1 MIDSSGAPLDPVG
14 TFTGPGPWEFALA
27 DVASTR
33 ALGESIGRYLAT
45 PGLVVA
51 LVGELGAGK
60 TTLVQG
66 LARGLGVPDTTR
78 VTSPTYT
85 LLMEHAGRLTLFHAD
100 GYRLK
105 NPWEWLDL
113 GGDEALA
120 SGGVTCIEWPDKV
133 GPFLPPHRLQVALSH
148 TENGRL
154 ARVEWIG
161 LVLPRP
167 SFTDQ

>member
-113 GGDEALA
+113 GGDEVLA
-120 SGGVTCIEWPDKV
+120 SGD
-133 GPFLPPHRLQVALSH
+133 PFLKQFLQALPDGPIEFHYAARQSY
-148 TENGRL
+148 EAELGFRDGRAL
-154 ARVEWIG
+154 
-161 LVLPRP
+161 
-167 SFTDQ
+167 